1 VTAIEKQA
9 ESKKT
14 ESLVQGAVLILDFGS
29 QYTQLIARRV
39 REQNVYCEIHPY
51 SLPLETIREMNPAG
65 IILSGGPASIYQEDA
80 PRGDPGLLDGRIPV
94 LGICYGMQ
102 WVAHACGGT
111 VAGGEETREYGF
123 AEIHLEEAGDLFH
136 GLEGEGERLKVWMSH
151 GDRIEAL
158 PDGFRVLASSRGAPF
173 AACCNPGKK
182 IFGLQFHPEVHHT
195 PQGVEILRNYLFR
208 ICGCSPDWT
217 MQSFIE
223 SSIRVIRETVGDGK
237 VICALSGGVDS
248 SVVAVLLHRAIGD
261 RVHCIFVD
269 NGLLRENEGPRVR
282 EIFEGNFGIPLIY
295 VDAAERFV
303 RKLRGMEDPEKKRR
317 IIGREFIRIFEEKTS
332 ECKGAEFL
340 AQGTLYPDVIESVSL
355 KGPSAVIKTHHNVGG
370 LPDNM
375 NLVLV
380 EPLREL
386 FKDEVRLLGE
396 ELGMPDEIVHRQPFP
411 GPGLAVRILGE
422 VTPERLEVLRKADS
436 IVREEIRSAGLYR
449 SIWQA
454 FAVLLPIRT
463 VGVMGD
469 ERTYENVIAV
479 RAVHSQDGMTADWVR
494 LPQELLATVSNRIIN
509 EVKGINR
516 VVYDISSKPPSTI
529 EWE

>member
-1 VTAIEKQA
+1 MHERI
-9 ESKKT
+9 
-14 ESLVQGAVLILDFGS
+14 LIVDFGS

-39 REQNVYCEIHPY
+39 REHHVFSEVV
-51 SLPLETIREMNPAG
+51 PAHLAHEHLGSDLKG
-65 IILSGGPASIYQEDA
+65 IILSGGPASANHDDA
-80 PRGDPGLLDGRIPV
+80 PEMSREILDVGVPV

-102 WVAHACGGT
+102 WIAQASGGR
-111 VAGGEETREYGF
+111 VVPGETREYGF
-123 AEIHLEEAGDLFH
+123 AEIRLEEDSDLFH
-136 GLEGEGERLKVWMSH
+136 GLGGAGGQLTVWMSH
-151 GDRIEAL
+151 GDRIESL
-158 PDGFRVLASSRGAPF
+158 PEGFRALAQSRGAPF
-173 AACCNPGKK
+173 AACCHPDRNL
-182 IFGLQFHPEVHHT
+182 FGLQFHPEVHHT
-195 PQGVEILRNYLFR
+195 PQGEEILRNFLFR
-208 ICGCSPDWT
+208 ICRCRPDWT

-223 SSIRVIRETVGDGK
+223 SNIRSLRETIRDGK

-261 RVHCIFVD
+261 QLHCIFVD
-269 NGLLRENEGPRVR
+269 NGLLRENEGQGVR
-282 EIFEGNFGIPLIY
+282 EVFQGHFGIPLIY

-303 RKLRGMEDPEKKRR
+303 RKLRKVEDPEKKRR
-317 IIGREFIRIFEEKTS
+317 IIGREFIRIFEEKTE
-332 ECKGAEFL
+332 ECRGARFL

-370 LPDNM
+370 LPDDM
-375 NLVLV
+375 DLTLV

-386 FKDEVRLLGE
+386 FKDEVRLVGK
-396 ELGMPDEIVHRQPFP
+396 ELGMPDEIVQRQPFP

-422 VTPERLEVLRKADS
+422 VTEERLRVLRKADS
-436 IVREEIRSAGLYR
+436 VVRQEIRKAGLYE

-469 ERTYENVIAV
+469 ERTYEHVIAV
-479 RAVHSQDGMTADWVR
+479 RAVHSRDGMTADWVR
-494 LPQELLATVSNRIIN
+494 LPQEVLATVSNRIIN
-509 EVKGINR
+509 EVQGVNR

>member
-1 VTAIEKQA
+1 VTAA
-9 ESKKT
+9 ETSSKKKRL
-14 ESLVQGAVLILDFGS
+14 EGAVLILDFGS

-39 REQNVYCEIHPY
+39 REQHVYCEIHPY
-51 SLPLETIREMNPAG
+51 HVPRETIRDMGPAG
-65 IILSGGPASIYQEDA
+65 IILSGGPASIYQENA
-80 PRGDPGLLDGRIPV
+80 PRGDAALLDGSVPV

-102 WVAHACGGT
+102 WIAHTGGGR
-111 VAGGEETREYGF
+111 VDRGEMREYGF
-123 AEIHLEEAGDLFH
+123 AEIELAEASDLFH
-136 GLEGEGERLKVWMSH
+136 GLGGEGGRLRVWMSH

-158 PDGFRVLASSRGAPF
+158 PDGFRTLASSRGAPF
-173 AACCNPGKK
+173 AACGHPERR

-195 PQGVEILRNYLFR
+195 PQGKEILANFLFR
-208 ICGCSPDWT
+208 ICRCRPDWT
-217 MQSFIE
+217 TESFIE
-223 SSIRVIRETVGDGK
+223 ASLLSLRAQVRDGK

-261 RVHCIFVD
+261 RLHCIFVD
-269 NGLLRENEGPRVR
+269 NGLLREDEGRDVR
-282 EIFEGNFGIPLIY
+282 EVFEGHFGIPLLY
-295 VDAAERFV
+295 VDAADRFV
-303 RKLRGMEDPEKKRR
+303 RKLRKVVDPEKKRR
-317 IIGREFIRIFEEKTS
+317 IIGREFIRIFEEKTI
-332 ECKGAEFL
+332 ECRGARFL
-340 AQGTLYPDVIESVSL
+340 AQGTLYPDVIESVSQ

-370 LPDNM
+370 LPDDM
-375 NLVLV
+375 DLVLV

-386 FKDEVRLLGE
+386 FKDEVREVGRALG
-396 ELGMPDEIVHRQPFP
+396 LPDGIVRRQPFP

-422 VTPERLEVLRKADS
+422 VTPERLRVLRKADA
-436 IVREEIRSAGLYR
+436 IVQQEIRRAGLYE

-469 ERTYENVIAV
+469 ERTYEHVIAV

-494 LPQELLATVSNRIIN
+494 LPQELLAEVSNRIIN
-509 EVKGINR
+509 EVKGVNR